1 MKAKPINEIESS
13 LKVSLPLTKL
23 FPLLEG
29 LAHRKIS
36 KKPQIRNLVLYLL
49 VGLRN
54 GASRNNLSER
64 SLNFLLDYSC
74 FLLRIVE
81 ELKWLLSQRKNV
93 NASMTADWLVTLL
106 GVCLG
111 RHELR
116 DGCLDSPVNESSSLS
131 NVSRSGLIRLGMLLY
146 NLSVHHYVRL
156 MLQYLGWW
164 TSKLSTYELTMT
176 HSNSPTALH
185 LIQDPR
191 ALWAD
196 HCLSR

>member
-93 NASMTADWLVTLL
+93 NASMTAD
-106 GVCLG
+106 
-111 RHELR
+111 
-116 DGCLDSPVNESSSLS
+116 
-131 NVSRSGLIRLGMLLY
+131 
-146 NLSVHHYVRL
+146 
-156 MLQYLGWW
+156 
-164 TSKLSTYELTMT
+164 
-176 HSNSPTALH
+176 
-185 LIQDPR
+185 
-191 ALWAD
+191 
-196 HCLSR
+196 